1 MISHRVQKRLTHEVH
16 EALALRDKRGQS
28 KHKDKQAARKAAQD
42 NHTAYKTIT
51 GLYATTSLTTYARQ
65 AKTALCW
72 IAERYGCRN
81 LAECKE
87 HLPAYYA
94 DMIARNLSAWTIRT
108 RVYALCAVYAQPYQ
122 ELFGVES
129 LPIRHRADITRGRTL
144 SASNDRYHAEHHE
157 DARLLARA
165 CGARRGGLRGLTAD
179 GLRTDTEGNLRV
191 HLREKGGK
199 ERDALVLPDYA
210 DRVRKIFAKYSAKPS
225 NSKYLL
231 PLTALPKD
239 MPLHYLRAQ
248 YAQDL
253 YRYFA
258 ERGTA
263 TGNMYYCRAE
273 RKGQAYDKGILLA
286 VSQQMGH
293 SRCDVVVCS
302 TYQIRKIYAIGQ
314 ALGIVNRGGEDALH
328 DLVYG
333 VTGKSSVKEL
343 SYSEACKVI
352 GELEARQGTPPPRPK
367 KTNHRKRK
375 PGGVSE
381 GQERK
386 VWALMYRLAAASPST
401 VAVGDRLR
409 AAIKKEAGVDA
420 FADDPFAWLDY
431 KSCNKLIEALK
442 GYVKNAERKAGAAD
456 G

>member
-1 MISHRVQKRLTHEVH
+1 M
-16 EALALRDKRGQS
+16 
-28 KHKDKQAARKAAQD
+28 
-42 NHTAYKTIT
+42 
-51 GLYATTSLTTYARQ
+51 
-65 AKTALCW
+65 
-72 IAERYGCRN
+72 
-81 LAECKE
+81 
-87 HLPAYYA
+87 
-94 DMIARNLSAWTIRT
+94 
-108 RVYALCAVYAQPYQ
+108 
-122 ELFGVES
+122 
-129 LPIRHRADITRGRTL
+129 
-144 SASNDRYHAEHHE
+144 
-157 DARLLARA
+157 
-165 CGARRGGLRGLTAD
+165 GG
-179 GLRTDTEGNLRV
+179 
-191 HLREKGGK
+191 
-199 ERDALVLPDYA
+199 
-210 DRVRKIFAKYSAKPS
+210 
-225 NSKYLL
+225 
-231 PLTALPKD
+231 
-239 MPLHYLRAQ
+239 
-248 YAQDL
+248 
-253 YRYFA
+253 
-258 ERGTA
+258 
-263 TGNMYYCRAE
+263 
-273 RKGQAYDKGILLA
+273 
-286 VSQQMGH
+286 
-293 SRCDVVVCS
+293 CS

-456 G
+456 GWPHIQLGKGDAGHHALGQRNLGADHQERLANRAFCIVCTGAPAAEPPPQG